1 MKQTILILLAFLFT
15 LPTFSQTALTGNVID
30 SEDNSP
36 LHGTLVV
43 LKDTQK
49 KHIIR
54 YAQTDAAGNFTL
66 TLKEG
71 EVTHCSLH
79 FSMMGYKPQEIL
91 LTETSRSFRIAM
103 QPAVIQI
110 KEVTVKAKKI
120 REEGD
125 TLIYNVASFTDKQDK
140 TIGDVM
146 RKMPEVEV
154 TQSGKITY
162 NGTSINKFYIEGKD
176 LPEGKYGIATNG
188 ISPDDVG
195 SVEIME
201 DHQPIR
207 VLQGIS
213 LSTQAAVNLR
223 LKNNAKAQW
232 ITNVLA
238 TGGVSAQPE
247 GGLWSIE
254 AFTMQ
259 MKRNKQNITLYKT
272 NNIGKNLEK
281 EVSDLTMEKDASEL
295 SDYIQVT
302 GISIPNLE
310 QKRTLFNRSHLFS
323 TSQLWGL
330 GKDREI
336 KAQVHYLNDR
346 TTSEASSR
354 YTYYLPEENKIVLD
368 DQKALEHLHQLS
380 AELTVEA
387 NRSTSYLKNILK
399 TNLQW
404 RNVDVNTSGTL
415 PNMQQ
420 AEVPV
425 YKIGNTFNLIKR
437 FGKQTVAF
445 YSRNNWQ
452 LRPQSLDVQRGI
464 RYQQKTREQAFFT
477 QESANYGMNFKHLT
491 LSMNGGGTAM
501 IRDLNSYLHGLPDS
515 PGIPANGWATRYA
528 NLYAIPKLE
537 YKYRRMD
544 GTLEL
549 PVHYYHYTF
558 AHKLS
563 KENDWTSAPSLRIR
577 WNVTPHL
584 RISVRGQA
592 TSKAMDLH
600 SLYNGLILT
609 DYRTLSSGIEE
620 YTTTSGQSLSGALN
634 FKQPIWGLFANAM
647 VMRSWNSASFLQSQ
661 QFTGD
666 YIMKYYTKSPHK
678 GNTWTALGTVSGNIE
693 CLKGMAGVTFLYR
706 KTNRSMLSEGKLT
719 DYSTESYNLTGR
731 LNGRIG
737 QFANWQYILDYGQN
751 NLHINH
757 QPPHR
762 LSRWQHTFSIFAAPF
777 NRLSTQL
784 SGEYYHNEVGEHQYK
799 NMLLLDGK
807 ISYSLGK
814 HIELSATLS
823 NLFNHRTYG
832 YSLYAE
838 TSVVKHERKLR
849 GREFLISFYLKK

>member
-146 RKMPEVEV
+146 RKMPGVEV

-176 LPEGKYGIATNG
+176 LLEGKYGIATNG

-201 DHQPIR
+201 DHQHTCPAGNQPVYPSSRQLASKKQCKSPMDNKRTGHRRSLSPTRRRIMEHRGIYHADETEQAEHYAVQDKQHRQEPGKRGVRPYHGKGRIR
-207 VLQGIS
+207 VVGLYTGNWNLHPQLGTKTYSLQPFPS
-213 LSTQAAVNLR
+213 
-223 LKNNAKAQW
+223 
-232 ITNVLA
+232 
-238 TGGVSAQPE
+238 
-247 GGLWSIE
+247 
-254 AFTMQ
+254 F
-259 MKRNKQNITLYKT
+259 LY
-272 NNIGKNLEK
+272 
-281 EVSDLTMEKDASEL
+281 
-295 SDYIQVT
+295 Q
-302 GISIPNLE
+302 
-310 QKRTLFNRSHLFS
+310 
-323 TSQLWGL
+323 QLWGL
-330 GKDREI
+330 GKEREI

-477 QESANYGMNFKHLT
+477 QESASYGMNFKHLT